1 MPKFKVLR
9 PIERDG
15 KLYLPET
22 ESAPDKVKSAGH
34 GQDIPVD
41 FGGAIELTEK
51 QAAELTLGQVEE
63 IKSKGDGSKTKGKR
77 ESA

>member
-1 MPKFKVLR
+1 MPKFRVLR
-9 PIERDG
+9 PIEYDG
-15 KLYLPET
+15 KLYMPET

-41 FGGAIELTEK
+41 SSGEIELTEK
-51 QAAELTLGQVEE
+51 QSAELTLGQIEE
-63 IKSKGDGSKTKGKR
+63 IKSKADSSKGRSKK

>member
-1 MPKFKVLR
+1 MSKFKVLR
-9 PIERDG
+9 PIEHDG

-22 ESAPDKVKSAGH
+22 ESAPGKVKSAGH

-41 FGGAIELTEK
+41 LGGAIELTEK

-63 IKSKGDGSKTKGKR
+63 IKLKGDGSKTKGKK